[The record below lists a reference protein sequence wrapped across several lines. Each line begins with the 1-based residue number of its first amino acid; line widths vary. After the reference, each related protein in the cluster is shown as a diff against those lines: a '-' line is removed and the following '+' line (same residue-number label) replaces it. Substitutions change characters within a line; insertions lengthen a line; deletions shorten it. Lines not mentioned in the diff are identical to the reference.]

1 MPRAALV
8 LEDGSV
14 FEGDAFGAAAPATGE
29 VVFTTAMT
37 GYQEALTDPSF
48 AGQILVMTYPLQGNY
63 GINDADIESNRIQ
76 ARAFV
81 VREDC
86 TIPSH
91 WRSSM
96 TLHDYL
102 CDRGIPG
109 ISGVDTRALTRK
121 LRTAGVMMGAVT
133 HDESPQQ
140 ALARLHALPRYGTTD
155 LVPDVSTP
163 EPYDFESSRHNAASK
178 HIVVV
183 DLGVKYNILRVLD
196 RLGCRATAVPCTASA
211 EDILAMH
218 PDGVLLSPGPG
229 DPALLDYAVDTASRL
244 VGRAPIMG
252 ICLGHQVLGEVF
264 GAKSFKLKFGHRGA
278 NHPVRDEASGRVYVT
293 AQNHGYA
300 VDESA
305 LHSDVVVSH
314 RNVNDG
320 TVEGLRHTREP
331 VMTIQYHSEASPGP
345 LDNMYLFDRFLQMV
359 DGARTNAPARYDAA
373 PTAAAPRVRTPAGRG
388 DRDD

>member
-1 MPRAALV
+1 MPKASLA
-8 LEDGSV
+8 LEDGSM
-14 FEGDAFGAAAPATGE
+14 FEGDAFGASATASGE
-29 VVFTTAMT
+29 VVFSTAMT

-63 GINDADIESNRIQ
+63 GINDADIESARIQ

-86 TIPSH
+86 AIPSH
-91 WRSSM
+91 WRSTMS
-96 TLHDYL
+96 LHDYL
-102 CDRGIPG
+102 RANGIPG

-140 ALARLHALPRYGTTD
+140 SLDRLRALPRYGATD
-155 LVPDVSTP
+155 LVPGVSTDK
-163 EPYDFESSRHNAASK
+163 PYDYGAARDGTSGK

-196 RLGCRATAVPCTASA
+196 RLGCRATAVPCSATAD
-211 EDILAMH
+211 EILAMN

-229 DPALLDYAVDTASRL
+229 DPALLDYAVRTASQL
-244 VGRAPIMG
+244 VGQRPMMG
-252 ICLGHQVLGEVF
+252 ICLGHQVLAEVF
-264 GAKSFKLKFGHRGA
+264 GAKSYKLKFGHRGA
-278 NHPVRDEASGRVYVT
+278 NHPVRDEATGRVYVT

-305 LHSDVVVSH
+305 LHSDVTVSH

-320 TVEGLRHTREP
+320 TVEGLRHLREP

-345 LDNMYLFDRFLQMV
+345 LDNMYLFERFLQLV
-359 DGARTNAPARYDAA
+359 EGATARAATRYDAA
-373 PTAAAPRVRTPAGRG
+373 PAAAATRARTPAGRG